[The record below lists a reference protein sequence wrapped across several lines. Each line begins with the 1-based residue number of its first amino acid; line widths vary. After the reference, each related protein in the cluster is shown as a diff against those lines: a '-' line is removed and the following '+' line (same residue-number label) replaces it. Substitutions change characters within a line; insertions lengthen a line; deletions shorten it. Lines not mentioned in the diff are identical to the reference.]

1 MYLAGDRIKKSLH
14 FLLRSQIIAFL
25 FLSSTISAQSFYST
39 DPLYLK
45 KRTEK
50 KPFQY
55 FYPDTTIEK
64 AHQFI
69 GRNFLGNIGL
79 SNPQY
84 VLKFKSRTLGFKLT
98 DTPLE
103 DYQIKKENI
112 EYFQTKGPFA
122 ALSGIAGSKQL
133 QLFRLMFTN
142 TFKSKVNVAIRLNRY
157 TSQGYYLRQQ
167 SFTNNFYTSGNYTTK
182 KQRFGFNAYVLVNS
196 NRFQENGG
204 IVGDTLPQNYLTRPK
219 ELLPVKL
226 GSSTPND
233 FASRNNSEFSAQY
246 NNWFRLTEDSAKLN
260 AFIGLRTAYSVLKY
274 RYKDPHSGTNPFYHI
289 FYVDTGSTDDST
301 RVRKFNNEI
310 NLTLR
315 SKGNFNLEL
324 GYENEI
330 AQVWQYSDTSF
341 VNHMINVRM
350 DNLYTIRSSDTSTV
364 MKLNNSISG
373 SYIAAGPFAGNYK
386 AETFHQF
393 TYARNKKT
401 KAFLYL
407 HLLSEERTPDYIFKR
422 WYSNHFNWTNT
433 FNNVQMNEAELS
445 AKISFI
451 TLTGIYKGITNY
463 LYFDQLA
470 YPIQHAGTIT
480 NTAFRINLDKV
491 FFKHLGIGAAQTW
504 QYTGSNVISLPKSVS
519 LASLFYRGNLFKNAL
534 QLAIGGQVEY
544 YDQFNPYNYMPMTQV
559 FYVQEK
565 YKAGNFCF
573 VDAFLN
579 ARIKPVTVFFKMENI
594 LPSLLGTNYSM
605 VPGYYQPER
614 AFRFGLTWL
623 FFD

>member
-1 MYLAGDRIKKSLH
+1 MQLTGDGTKQSFE
-14 FLLRSQIIAFL
+14 FLLRSLILFFL
-25 FLSSTISAQSFYST
+25 FFSSTVFSQSFYST
-39 DPLYLK
+39 DPTYLK

-50 KPFQY
+50 RPFTH

-103 DYQIKKENI
+103 DYTIKKENI

-122 ALSGIAGSKQL
+122 AVSGIAGSKQL

-142 TFKSKVNVAIRLNRY
+142 TFKNGFNLAIRLNRY
-157 TSQGYYLRQQ
+157 TSLGYYSKQQ
-167 SFTNNFYTSGNYTTK
+167 SFTNNFYTSSNYTTK
-182 KQRFGFNAYVLVNS
+182 KQRFGFNAYVLVNN

-204 IVGDTLPQNYLTRPK
+204 IVGDTLTQRSLTQTK
-219 ELLPVKL
+219 ELLNVKL
-226 GSSTPND
+226 SG
-233 FASRNNSEFSAQY
+233 ASRNNSEVSAQY
-246 NNWFRLTEDSAKLN
+246 NNWFKLTKDSAKFN
-260 AFIGLRTAYSVLKY
+260 TYIGLRSAYSILKY
-274 RYKDPHSGTNPFYHI
+274 RYKDQGSGTNSFYHI
-289 FYVDTGSTDDST
+289 FYIDTNSTNDST

-310 NLTLR
+310 NLTFR
-315 SKGNFNLEL
+315 SKGNFNLEF

-330 AQVWQYSDTSF
+330 AQLWQYSDSSF
-341 VNHMINVRM
+341 MNHLL
-350 DNLYTIRSSDTSTV
+350 NLKLDRLTVIRLKDSLSIV
-364 MKLNNSISG
+364 KLNNTLSG
-373 SYIAAGPFAGNYK
+373 CYIASGPFAGNYK
-386 AETFHQF
+386 GESFHNLSY
-393 TYARNKKT
+393 TRNKKT
-401 KAFLYL
+401 IASIYM
-407 HLLSEERTPDYIFKR
+407 HLLSEDRTPDYIFKR
-422 WYSNHFNWTNT
+422 WYSNHFSWDNK

-445 AKISFI
+445 AKISFV

-470 YPIQHAGTIT
+470 YPTQFAGTINT
-480 NTAFRINLDKV
+480 TAFRINLDKV
-491 FFKHLGIGAAQTW
+491 FLKHLGIGAAQTW
-504 QYTGSNVISLPKSVS
+504 QSTSSNVVALPKSVS
-519 LASLFYRGNLFKNAL
+519 VASLFYRGNLFNNNL
-534 QLAIGGQVEY
+534 QLAIGGQIEY
-544 YDQFNPYNYMPMTQV
+544 YDEFMPYAYMPMTQV
-559 FYVQEK
+559 FYIQEK

-579 ARIKPVTVFFKMENI
+579 ARIKPVTFFFKMENV
-594 LPSLLGTNYSM
+594 LHGLLGTNYSM

-614 AFRFGLTWL
+614 ALRFGLTWL